1 MVFAKMVADSLY
13 MNREIKSLLRNRY
26 IFGMVIVPFV
36 LAAIYLFI
44 FASNRYVSSSQVVV
58 RQQESGQQ
66 AAMPGLAMLVGA
78 VDPVSREDTLYLK
91 EYIVSHDMLQ
101 VLEDKLNW
109 VENYAGKWNDP
120 LFYLSK
126 DASREEKL
134 KFYQRMVSI
143 NYNET
148 TGLLQINVEAFTP
161 EYAEAVLREILIQSD
176 VFVNSITRS
185 MADEQLAFAQREL
198 LASTERYEEQR
209 AKLVA
214 FQNENNI
221 FNAEGTA
228 ESRSQI
234 IASLEAE
241 IVREKAKLNGLK
253 TRLSSNAPQIRSQE
267 NKINALS
274 KQLQTEQSKITASDF
289 NADDILNT
297 ITFEYR
303 RLQVD
308 LLVAEEFYKTSLTV
322 VENAKLETLKNIRSL
337 IAVVKPNLP
346 QQATYPRT
354 IYNLITILI
363 ILLLVYGI
371 TQFVLASIRDHRE

>member
-1 MVFAKMVADSLY
+1 
-13 MNREIKSLLRNRY
+13 MNRKIRSLLKNRY
-26 IFGMVIVPFV
+26 ILGMIVIPFI
-36 LAAIYLFI
+36 LAAIYLFV
-44 FASNRYVSSSQVVV
+44 FASNRYVSSAQVVV

-91 EYIVSHDMLQ
+91 EYIVSHDMLR
-101 VLEDKLNW
+101 VLEEKLDW
-109 VENYAGKWNDP
+109 TENYAGKWNDP

-126 DASREEKL
+126 NASSEEKL

-148 TGLLQINVEAFTP
+148 TGLLQIDIQAFTP
-161 EYAEAVLREILIQSD
+161 EYAEAVLKEILIQSE

-198 LASTERYEEQR
+198 IASTERYEIQR
-209 AKLVA
+209 ARLVA

-241 IVREKAKLNGLK
+241 IVKEKAKLNGLK
-253 TRLSSNAPQIRSQE
+253 TRLAGNAPQIRSQE

-274 KQLQTEQSKITASDF
+274 KQLEAEQGKITASDF

-308 LLVAEEFYKTSLTV
+308 LLVAEEFYKTSLAV

-363 ILLLVYGI
+363 VLLLIYGI